1 MGYHL
6 FCRYFDSQ
14 VILDLISRA
23 SSHCV
28 LLTCLHDSLGNFL
41 VIMAPGTILV
51 CHLNLYFPSPRSG
64 ISYFSKELVGV
75 FFVGCTFW
83 FMPLGLPVA
92 LGTFS
97 SVFIFCSGCVPREL
111 SRGLYIVKICV
122 FTDHL
127 FFLLTG
133 ILP

>member
-6 FCRYFDSQ
+6 FCHYFDSQ

-28 LLTCLHDSLGNFL
+28 LLTCLHDSLGTFL
-41 VIMAPGTILV
+41 LLWHQGPSWFAS
-51 CHLNLYFPSPRSG
+51 LNLYFPSP
-64 ISYFSKELVGV
+64 IPAVSYFSEELVGV

-83 FMPLGLPVA
+83 FMPLDLPVE

-97 SVFIFCSGCVPREL
+97 SVFIFCSECVPREL
-111 SRGLYIVKICV
+111 SGGLYIVKICV